1 MKGESPMHEEYIK
14 EIAKLLEK
22 CADIQTLDL
31 IHQILV
37 KKCQNA

>member
-1 MKGESPMHEEYIK
+1 MKEEYVK
-14 EIAKLLEK
+14 EIIALLEK
-22 CADIQTLDL
+22 CSDIPTLDL

>member
-1 MKGESPMHEEYIK
+1 MKEEYVT

-22 CADIQTLDL
+22 CNDISTLDL
-31 IHQILV
+31 IYQILV

>member
-1 MKGESPMHEEYIK
+1 MHEEYIK
-14 EIAKLLEK
+14 DIITLLDKCSDIA
-22 CADIQTLDL
+22 TLDL

>member
-1 MKGESPMHEEYIK
+1 MKEEYVT
-14 EIAKLLEK
+14 EITKLLEK
-22 CADIQTLDL
+22 CNDISILDL